1 MSDRNKPWQRKA
13 LERGRTPLPDAPG
26 YRPWLRKGTDR
37 DASEADKSNKGSSS
51 GSQTGSDVSSKVEVG
66 GSLKS
71 SYQKLI

>member
-1 MSDRNKPWQRKA
+1 MPDRIKTWQRKA

-26 YRPWLRKGTDR
+26 YRPWLRKDTNH
-37 DASEADKSNKGSSS
+37 DASEADNSNKGSSS
-51 GSQTGSDVSSKVEVG
+51 GSQTGSGVSSKVEVG